1 MGGPKGDGSEGT
13 RGLTVHLTAGLVAA
27 GEHFRVTG
35 GRGACGIPKVRIVGM
50 DVGAHLCTAERR
62 DDDGW

>member
-13 RGLTVHLTAGLVAA
+13 RGLTVHLAAGLVAT
-27 GEHFRVTG
+27 GEHVSVMG
-35 GRGACGIPKVRIVGM
+35 VACGIPKVRIVGM